1 MHHPYK
7 TLHQQNP
14 SGQAQPKRAIVIGG
28 SIAGLLSAKVLSDF
42 FDEVTII
49 ERDNIERD
57 DIEGRSAARQ
67 GVPQSPQPHILLTR
81 GYRIL
86 ADLFPGLADDLTAAG
101 AVPIDWGTD
110 FHYFAFGGWNAR
122 QTTSTEL
129 KSFSCTRPLLEGI
142 IRQHVERLRN
152 VKRLSPYRVEALTG
166 SQTSITGV
174 ECRHKKDNS
183 NVQLIQADWVI
194 DASGRSTNAA
204 KWLADLNIQTPA
216 LETVDAQLGYATQ
229 RYRIPDGWS
238 APWKVLLVSHQPPDS
253 TQLGYLAQV
262 EGNEFIATLG
272 GYSQQYPPLK
282 HEDFLQAAKQL
293 PTAEFY
299 EAIAQSVPTSD
310 IKAYR
315 ATANKLHHYE
325 TLPHMPTGFIAIG
338 DSVCA
343 LCPAYGQGLST
354 SAMSAI
360 TLRNWLTE
368 EHKPLDARS
377 FQKQLAKRIQ
387 PSWNI
392 AAKSDSGFNEAKGR
406 LKTAPLDRVLSKYMQ
421 RMMRKSQ
428 GDRELALKLAKVSHM
443 IDSPVGLLSPKILL
457 KTI

>member
-1 MHHPYK
+1 MISP
-7 TLHQQNP
+7 
-14 SGQAQPKRAIVIGG
+14 AQPTRAIVIGG
-28 SIAGLLSAKVLSDF
+28 SIAGLLSAKVLSSFYDN
-42 FDEVTII
+42 VTIV
-49 ERDNIERD
+49 ERD
-57 DIEGRSAARQ
+57 DIKSQTAARK

-86 ADLFPGLADDLTAAG
+86 TDLFPSLAGDLTTAG
-101 AVPIDWGTD
+101 AVPIDWGKD
-110 FHYFAFGGWNAR
+110 FHYFSFGGWNAP
-122 QTTSTEL
+122 QSESTDL
-129 KSFSCTRPLLEGI
+129 RSFSCTRPLLEGI
-142 IRQHVERLRN
+142 IRQQVERLDN
-152 VKRLSPYRVEALTG
+152 VQRLSPYRVEALTG
-166 SQTSITGV
+166 DQAAITGV
-174 ECRHKKDNS
+174 ECRHKKDKS
-183 NVQLIQADWVI
+183 DVQFLQADWVV

-204 KWLADLNIQTPA
+204 KWLAALGIQPPQ

-238 APWKVLLVSHQPPDS
+238 APWKVLLVSHQPPDY

-262 EGNEFIATLG
+262 ESNEFIATLG

-293 PTAEFY
+293 PSAEFY
-299 EAIAQSVPTSD
+299 EAIAQSIPTSD

-325 TLPHMPTGFIAIG
+325 TLPHLPTGFIAIG

-360 TLRNWLTE
+360 TLRDWLRKG
-368 EHKPLDARS
+368 HRPLDALS
-377 FQKQLAKRIQ
+377 FQKQLAKKIQ
-387 PSWNI
+387 PAWNV
-392 AAKSDSGFNEAKGR
+392 AAKSDSGFDEAKGR
-406 LKTAPLDRVLSKYMQ
+406 LATTPLDRVLSKYMQ

-428 GDRELALKLAKVSHM
+428 GDRELALKLARISHM
-443 IDSPVGLLSPKILL
+443 IDSPVGLLNPKILI